1 MIEFENWGLI
11 DYKIAWDKQ
20 KEIYNKLLKN
30 KDLKGVFVVCQ
41 HPTVITLGRN
51 SKISNILFKP
61 EFLEQMGVKI
71 YEIERGGDVTL
82 HNPGQIVG
90 YPIFNLTHFKQDLHW
105 FLREIEQSLIDLIAK
120 YNIIGSRVDGLTG
133 VWIDGKRK
141 IAAIGLHCSRWITS
155 HGFALNVNNNLL
167 EFSYIV
173 PCGISDKEV
182 TSINKELGRE
192 IDIEKVIN
200 DCKEIFL
207 EKFK

>member
-11 DYKIAWDKQ
+11 DYKIAWNKQ
-20 KEIYNKLLKN
+20 KEIYNKLLN
-30 KDLKGVFVVCQ
+30 NNDLKGVFVVCQ

-120 YNIIGSRVDGLTG
+120 YNIIGSRVEGLTG

-155 HGFALNVNNNLL
+155 HGFALNVSNNLL

-173 PCGISDKEV
+173 PCGITDKEV
-182 TSINKELGRE
+182 TSISKELGKE
-192 IDIEKVIN
+192 IDIETVIN